1 VKILCFVAG
10 VVVAW
15 FAFTWFHQTAK
26 ESPAE
31 QLNPTTA
38 KETAPM
44 RKQNTATGSVRA
56 SPVRPEP
63 VPATES
69 QVRTRAGEE
78 ATKATASRSEWAGKT
93 DQVIAYTV
101 SQVLD
106 QGCDEFFARNPVDA
120 ATRKKAINVLT
131 DETLSGMDIGALYQR
146 EGGLTPES
154 VSQLLAAGRA
164 KTAEQ
169 LKEIM
174 GVEQA
179 TAFLAFIAAKE
190 AQAEAGKAHGNR

>member
-1 VKILCFVAG
+1 M
-10 VVVAW
+10 AW
-15 FAFTWFHQTAK
+15 LAFTWFHKTAK
-26 ESPAE
+26 ETPAE
-31 QLNPTTA
+31 QLSPATA
-38 KETAPM
+38 RETGPIG
-44 RKQNTATGSVRA
+44 KQNTPTGSVRA
-56 SPVRPEP
+56 SPATPEP
-63 VPATES
+63 VRVTVP
-69 QVRTRAGEE
+69 QVPTPAGED
-78 ATKATASRSEWAGKT
+78 AAKAAASRAEWAGKT
-93 DQVIAYTV
+93 EQLVAYTV
-101 SQVLD
+101 SQALD
-106 QGCDEFFARNPVDA
+106 QSCNEFFERNPVDA

-174 GVEQA
+174 GVERA

-190 AQAEAGKAHGNR
+190 AQAEAGKAYSNR

>member
-1 VKILCFVAG
+1 MKILYFVAG
-10 VVVAW
+10 AVVAW
-15 FAFTWFHQTAK
+15 LAFTWFHKTAK
-26 ESPAE
+26 ETPAE
-31 QLNPTTA
+31 QLSPATA
-38 KETAPM
+38 RETGPIG
-44 RKQNTATGSVRA
+44 KQNTPTGSVRA
-56 SPVRPEP
+56 SPATPEP
-63 VPATES
+63 VRVTVP
-69 QVRTRAGEE
+69 QVPTPAGED
-78 ATKATASRSEWAGKT
+78 AAKAAASRAEWAGKT
-93 DQVIAYTV
+93 EQLVAYTV
-101 SQVLD
+101 SQALD
-106 QGCDEFFARNPVDA
+106 QSCNEFFERNPVDA

-174 GVEQA
+174 GVERA

-190 AQAEAGKAHGNR
+190 AQAEAGKAYSNR